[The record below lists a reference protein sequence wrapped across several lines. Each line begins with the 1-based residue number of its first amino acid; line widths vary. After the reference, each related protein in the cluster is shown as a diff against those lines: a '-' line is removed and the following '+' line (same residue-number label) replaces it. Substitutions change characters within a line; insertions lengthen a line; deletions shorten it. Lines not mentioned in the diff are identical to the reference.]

1 MEDIFLLT
9 VEHAVQ
15 LSEDV
20 LITPFLPT
28 YKYGFGLQGIKR
40 INVVKPDNQI
50 IEKDADF
57 GIPFDADVYI
67 LLIPNSQK
75 DEIPV
80 GSQIWIKNYSQQTIS
95 KPSIL

>member
-1 MEDIFLLT
+1 MKEILLLT

-15 LSEDV
+15 VSEDV
-20 LITPFLPT
+20 LIAPFLAT
-28 YKYGFGLQGIKR
+28 DKYGFNLQSIERIK
-40 INVVKPDNQI
+40 IVKPDNQI

-67 LLIPNSQK
+67 LLIPNIQK

-80 GSQIWIKNYSQQTIS
+80 GSKIWIESF
-95 KPSIL
+95 